1 MKAAV
6 LRSFG
11 SPPRYEDFPEPVVAD
26 GEVLITVRAA
36 ALHPAV
42 RALADGSH
50 YGAVEDLPV
59 VVGVDGAGRLDDGT
73 RVFFGGVRPP
83 YGTMAE
89 LASAPRAICVPLPE
103 GLDETTA
110 AAALNPG
117 LSGWLALKW
126 RAQLQPG
133 ETVLVLGATGVA
145 GHLAVQACK
154 LLGAGRV
161 VAAGRNQAALSR
173 LGDIGAAA
181 LVDLDGPFER
191 VRDALAV
198 EASVAHFD
206 VVIDYLWGE
215 PTEALLAALE
225 RRGLIHTAPRTRLVQ
240 VGDSAGAVVRLKAG
254 VLRSSGLEI
263 FGSGAG
269 TVPITEI
276 VAAVPAYMKLL
287 AKRDIVV
294 EVDVTPLADVEAAW
308 SRPQSGR
315 RLVFTP

>member
-6 LRSFG
+6 LRTFG
-11 SPPRYEDFPEPVVAD
+11 LPPRYEDFPEPVVTD
-26 GEVLITVRAA
+26 GDVLIHVRAA
-36 ALHPAV
+36 ALHPVV
-42 RALADGSH
+42 RALAKGSH
-50 YGAVEDLPV
+50 YGSVEGLPV

-89 LASAPRAICVPLPE
+89 RASAPRAICVPLPD
-103 GLDETTA
+103 GLDETIA

-117 LSGWLALKW
+117 LSSWLALKW
-126 RAQLQPG
+126 RAHLEPG

-145 GHLAVQACK
+145 GNLAVQACR

-161 VAAGRNQAALSR
+161 VAAGRNKAALSR
-173 LGDIGAAA
+173 LSDIGASA
-181 LVDLDGPFER
+181 LVDLEGPFDR
-191 VRDALAV
+191 VRDALAA

-225 RRGLIHTAPRTRLVQ
+225 RRGLTHTAPRTRLVQ
-240 VGDSAGAVVRLKAG
+240 VGDSAGATVRLRAG
-254 VLRSSGLEI
+254 VLRSSCLEI
-263 FGSGAG
+263 YGSGAG
-269 TVPITEI
+269 TVPIAEI

-287 AKRDIVV
+287 ASRAIVV
-294 EVDVTPLADVEAAW
+294 EADVTPLADVEAAW
-308 SRPQSGR
+308 TRPQSGR
-315 RLVFTP
+315 RLVFIP

>member
-11 SPPRYEDFPEPVVAD
+11 SPPIYGDFPEPVVSD
-26 GEVLITVRAA
+26 GEVLIKVRAA
-36 ALHPAV
+36 ALHPVV
-42 RALADGSH
+42 RALADASH

-73 RVFFGGVRPP
+73 RVFFAGVRPP

-103 GLDETTA
+103 GLDEITA

-117 LSGWLALKW
+117 LSGWLALSW
-126 RAQLQPG
+126 RAELQPG
-133 ETVLVLGATGVA
+133 DTVLVLGATGVA
-145 GHLAVQACK
+145 GHLAVQACR

-161 VAAGRNQAALSR
+161 VAAGRNKAALSR
-173 LGDIGAAA
+173 LGDLGASA
-181 LVDLDGPFER
+181 LVDLNGPFEQ
-191 VRDALAV
+191 VRDALAA

-215 PTEALLAALE
+215 PTEALIAALE
-225 RRGLIHTAPRTRLVQ
+225 RRGLTHTAPRTRLVQ
-240 VGDSAGAVVRLKAG
+240 VGESAGAMVRLKAG

-263 FGSGAG
+263 YGSGAG
-269 TVPITEI
+269 TVPLARV
-276 VAAVPAYMKLL
+276 VAAVPEYMKLL
-287 AKRDIVV
+287 ANGDIVV
-294 EVDVTPLADVEAAW
+294 ETDVVPLADVEAAW
-308 SRPQSGR
+308 SQRRYGR